1 MKLCRFRSCAADQC
15 GRRKLF
21 RGGIA
26 AVLISF
32 PSFGQVA
39 VTSSGSFSGGGI
51 STSGSYSVT
60 ASLGCIGGSS
70 AGGTVFNSGG
80 GPTAQPGTAKALR
93 LTVPASV
100 NESATG
106 QLSGTAT
113 MNDDTATPLAGS
125 DINWSSPAWPILSI
139 TTSGVVSAAVVYTDT
154 VATVSGQYLGN
165 NDSAELLVRD
175 SQPDNYGSYAGDG
188 LPDWWQ
194 IQHFGMDNPNA
205 GPNTVCS
212 NRNNTVLQAYI
223 AGLNPTNSIARFGIN
238 QRTKNVMEWNAVS
251 GRVYNVYWTTNLMNG
266 FQPLETNI
274 PWTRGSFTNSTV
286 APRGFYKIDVR
297 LEN

>member
-1 MKLCRFRSCAADQC
+1 MNPRRFRAYAADQG
-15 GRRKLF
+15 GRHTLL

-32 PSFGQVA
+32 PSFGQAAV

-51 STSGSYSVT
+51 STSASYSMT

-70 AGGTVFNSGG
+70 TGGTVCNSGG

-93 LTVPASV
+93 LTVPVSV
-100 NESATG
+100 NENAAG
-106 QLSGTAT
+106 QLGGTAT
-113 MNDDTATPLAGS
+113 MDDDTATPLAGS
-125 DINWSSPAWPILSI
+125 DINWSSPSWPILSI
-139 TTSGVVSAAVVYTDT
+139 TTSGVVSTAVVYTDT
-154 VATVSGQYLGN
+154 VSTVSGQYLGN
-165 NDSAELLVRD
+165 NDSAGLLVRD
-175 SQPDNYGSYAGDG
+175 SLPDNYGSYAGDG

-194 IQHFGMDNPNA
+194 IQYFGMNNSNA

-212 NRNNTVLQAYI
+212 NRINTVRQAYI
-223 AGLNPTNSIARFGIN
+223 AGLNPTNSSARFGIN

-266 FQPLETNI
+266 FQPLGANI
-274 PWTRGSFTNSTV
+274 LWPQSSFTNSTV

-297 LEN
+297 LE